1 VTGLVSPFGF
11 DAVQWKICVV
21 TGWKMSRVML
31 VTVRTGF
38 TPVQFGFGQPA
49 VAPGTVAGV
58 VKVAGFVV
66 NVRFPFV
73 TGRLV
78 DGSLGDFLPE
88 CTPKLGSPHRAVV
101 DEWRQSGRRVDHA
114 SRTCLGVATQAVRP
128 VSRSRGTGT
137 LPTGDRRGPLV
148 AWW

>member
-21 TGWKMSRVML
+21 TGWKMSNVML

-66 NVRFPFV
+66 TVRFPFLMASAGIAV
-73 TGRLV
+73 SELAGPASTLFWPGAVL
-78 DGSLGDFLPE
+78 LP
-88 CTPKLGSPHRAVV
+88 PFWHR
-101 DEWRQSGRRVDHA
+101 
-114 SRTCLGVATQAVRP
+114 
-128 VSRSRGTGT
+128 
-137 LPTGDRRGPLV
+137 
-148 AWW
+148 

>member
-21 TGWKMSRVML
+21 TGWKMSSVML

-49 VAPGTVAGV
+49 VAPGTVGGV
-58 VKVAGFVV
+58 VEVAGFVV

-73 TGRLV
+73 TGRSSTGRSATSCRKARRNSGLHIV
-78 DGSLGDFLPE
+78 RSSMSG
-88 CTPKLGSPHRAVV
+88 GSPVAGSITRAAL
-101 DEWRQSGRRVDHA
+101 A
-114 SRTCLGVATQAVRP
+114 SVY
-128 VSRSRGTGT
+128 
-137 LPTGDRRGPLV
+137 PLRLSDP
-148 AWW
+148 